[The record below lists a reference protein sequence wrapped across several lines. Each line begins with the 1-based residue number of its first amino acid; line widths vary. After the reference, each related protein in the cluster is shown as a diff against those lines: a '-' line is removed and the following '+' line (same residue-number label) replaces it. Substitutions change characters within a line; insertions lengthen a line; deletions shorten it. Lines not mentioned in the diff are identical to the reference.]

1 MISQDQM
8 LNKELMIILQILN
21 TIKLTEFKILTQ
33 ELDHKITVKDKL
45 N

>member
-1 MISQDQM
+1 M
-8 LNKELMIILQILN
+8 LNKQLMIILQTKNIN
-21 TIKLTEFKILTQ
+21 KSIEFKIMTQ